1 MRAGHRPP
9 LKLYVRFSRIKC
21 ARAHF
26 MRHVVSRNMWRPT
39 GNIHW
44 NQRSGGSGRHITTP
58 TEASA
63 KTSSTRRT
71 KVARAKPWLAQWF
84 KNRSRAS
91 ADGPL
96 RCRVTTAGFWNKVSN
111 IVGSPLGTGEARP
124 VSTIYLCG
132 VRRGPHDHV
141 KRVIRW
147 PPHISGEHISH
158 TAFTKTHASEMQS
171 KESTEASSPARTRRT
186 TWFPA
191 TVASHRSAIA

>member
-1 MRAGHRPP
+1 
-9 LKLYVRFSRIKC
+9 
-21 ARAHF
+21 
-26 MRHVVSRNMWRPT
+26 MWLPT

-44 NQRSGGSGRHITTP
+44 NQRSRGSGRHITTP

-63 KTSSTRRT
+63 KTLSTRRT
-71 KVARAKPWLAQWF
+71 KVAQAKPWLAQWF
-84 KNRSRAS
+84 RNRSRAS

-147 PPHISGEHISH
+147 PPHISGDHISH
-158 TAFTKTHASEMQS
+158 CARAHFMRENRTYSLS
-171 KESTEASSPARTRRT
+171 GGRWPAPRRLGAPPPTRPR
-186 TWFPA
+186 WARP
-191 TVASHRSAIA
+191 V